1 MKMLLDT
8 TRSKAKQKIAEERAK
23 VAAAVREHHRT
34 NLCAAGGAPKA
45 RSPTSSIAASAAA
58 MLAAA
63 PFRLLGRQHKRLL
76 HEWSPNAAPSPGVP
90 FASG

>member
-34 NLCAAGGAPKA
+34 NL
-45 RSPTSSIAASAAA
+45 
-58 MLAAA
+58 
-63 PFRLLGRQHKRLL
+63 
-76 HEWSPNAAPSPGVP
+76 
-90 FASG
+90 